1 MLQRRIEKKIGKILL
16 EAELITEA
24 QLDNALKRQ
33 KDNGQYLGR
42 NLIEMGYINEDE
54 ITRHIA
60 EQYRIPYVSLDRY
73 NLNKDLLDII
83 PEETSRAYG
92 LIPLDVIGDI
102 LTVGIVDAPDEKV
115 IERIQE
121 LTGFKIQVILVTAG
135 DFNQYIRRV
144 YDLSIVNNGKEIDRT
159 KAGRYVKTLLGNRRE
174 RRRFPRFGRKLKVK
188 YEFRN
193 EYNINSSINVSQGGI
208 LIKSKSPLPVNSHI
222 VIRMEL
228 PNWHEDIIIIS
239 RVARVE
245 RARGRT
251 TYLIGLD
258 FSSMDAMDSR
268 RLTEFLKKK

>member
-1 MLQRRIEKKIGKILL
+1 MLQRRIEKKIGRILI
-16 EAELITEA
+16 EAELITKA
-24 QLDNALKRQ
+24 QLNNALKRQ
-33 KDNGQYLGR
+33 RENGQYLGK
-42 NLIEMGYINEDE
+42 NLIEMGYIDEDE
-54 ITRHIA
+54 ITQHIA

-73 NLNKDLLDII
+73 SLSKNLLDII

-92 LIPLDVIGDI
+92 LIPLAVIDDI

-135 DFNQYIRRV
+135 DFNQYMQRV
-144 YDLSIVNNGKEIDRT
+144 YDPFIVNNGKEIDRT
-159 KAGRYVKTLLGNRRE
+159 KAGRYVKALLGNRKE
-174 RRRFPRFGRKLKVK
+174 RRRFPRFGRKLKIK

-208 LIKSKSPLPVNSHI
+208 LIKSKSPLPLDSHI
-222 VIRMEL
+222 AIRMEL
-228 PNWHEDIIIIS
+228 PNRHEDIIIIS
-239 RVARVE
+239 RVARVV
-245 RARGRT
+245 RARGRA

-268 RLTEFLKKK
+268 RLAEFLKKK